1 LNLPPTARSLVFKA
15 YLRYLA
21 STSKPIVIGPF
32 RSELGFE
39 VLYWLPLLN
48 WALKTYG
55 ISEDRCIALSRGGMG
70 AFYPAKHHV
79 DLYALR
85 SVDEVRRENA
95 TDYEST
101 RLQKQTVVT
110 AWDKQVAGE
119 AVTSA
124 LGIRRAGTVAGVA
137 RDRVRDHH
145 LLHPSWMYWLFHD
158 YWEDQAT
165 IQHIAKHCEFSPL
178 PVPSL
183 PEGFSLPEKYVAVRF
198 YERHTFPLHEQ
209 VKEIATG
216 IVQALAAEFPVV
228 LLNQKIFADDHTDLP
243 ITGPNIYTLPTVAPE
258 QNFVLQAAVLARSQA
273 FVGTYGG
280 VAQWALRY
288 QKPSLSFYTEFSGTA
303 FAHRNLSQLMAARMG
318 VPFEVADMR
327 ALRLWQAALKHV
339 LPEKVGA

>member
-1 LNLPPTARSLVFKA
+1 VHLPASARSFVFKA

-95 TDYEST
+95 TDYERT
-101 RLQKQTVVT
+101 RLQKQTLVT
-110 AWDKQVAGE
+110 DWDRVVAGE
-119 AVTSA
+119 AVE
-124 LGIRRAGTVAGVA
+124 RASVSGA
-137 RDRVRDHH
+137 HH

-165 IQHIAKHCEFSPL
+165 IQHIAKHCDFQP
-178 PVPSL
+178 PAMPSL
-183 PEGFSLPEKYVAVRF
+183 PDGFTLPEKFIAVRF